1 MHGHGHVETCRDL
14 DVVTDA
20 WEAARPYLEKAL
32 DRCPTHTIEDVE
44 RDLLRHKAQ
53 FFSLGDAF
61 VVTQVVEHP
70 RRRVLRVW
78 LAGGNL
84 DTIRRALP
92 ELDNLARDWGCDR
105 VEIDGRRG
113 WARIMPEYD
122 IERVV
127 LTKDVD

>member
-1 MHGHGHVETCRDL
+1 METCRDL
-14 DVVTDA
+14 DVVTYG
-20 WEAARPYLEKAL
+20 WEEARPHLENAL
-32 DRCPTHTIEDVE
+32 ARCPTHTIEDVE
-44 RDLLRHKAQ
+44 RDLLQHKAQ

-84 DTIRRALP
+84 DTLRRALP
-92 ELDNLARDWGCDR
+92 ELDTIARDWGCDR

-113 WARIMPEYD
+113 WSKIMPEYD

-127 LTKDVD
+127 LTKDID